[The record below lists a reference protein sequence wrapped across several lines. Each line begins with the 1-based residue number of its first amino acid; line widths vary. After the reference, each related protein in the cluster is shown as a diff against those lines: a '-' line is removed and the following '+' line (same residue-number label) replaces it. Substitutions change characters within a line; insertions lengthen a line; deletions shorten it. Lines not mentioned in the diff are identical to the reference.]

1 MSLPVIFPIKESAR
15 EIKKL
20 MRNSIPFIV
29 QRLKL
34 LLVCK
39 QYEATG
45 ISKRSLSDAVGVDP
59 NSAHNWRMLYR
70 EGGIGAL
77 MSHQKKG
84 FKPSVFSEDQQKAIA
99 KKLHTAQNGLS
110 GFVELQQWIEQH
122 FDQTFNYK
130 TVYAYTKRTFG
141 AKIKVARKSHIKK
154 DAEAGE
160 LLKKTSAVSVKTSGN
175 KKKKV
180 TKK

>member
-1 MSLPVIFPIKESAR
+1 MASPVIFTIKESAT

-20 MRNSIPFIV
+20 MHKSIPFIA

-39 QYEATG
+39 HHEATG
-45 ISKRSLSDAVGVDP
+45 IAKRSLADAVGVDP
-59 NSAHNWRMLYR
+59 NSAHSWRMLYR

-84 FKPSVFSEDQQKAIA
+84 FKPSVFSKDQQQAIG
-99 KKLHTAQNGLS
+99 KKLNTAQNGLS
-110 GFVELQQWIEQH
+110 GFVELQHWIEQR

-130 TVYAYTKRTFG
+130 TVYAYAKRTFG
-141 AKIKVARKSHIKK
+141 AKLKVARKSHIKK
-154 DAEAGE
+154 DAKAGE
-160 LLKKTSAVSVKTSGN
+160 LLKKTSVVSVKTSGN
-175 KKKKV
+175 KKKKI

>member
-1 MSLPVIFPIKESAR
+1 MPSPVIFPIKESAK

-20 MRNSIPFIV
+20 MRNRIPFIA

-34 LLVCK
+34 LLFCK

-84 FKPSVFSEDQQKAIA
+84 FKPSVFSENQQKAIA
-99 KKLHTAQNGLS
+99 KKLHTAQHGLI
-110 GFVELQQWIEQH
+110 GFVELQQWIAQH

-154 DAEAGE
+154 DAESGE
-160 LLKKTSAVSVKTSGN
+160 LLKKTSAVYVKTSGN